1 MVTDRLSIDQQGI
14 AAYLAEQTDVVVGY
28 LFGSVARGQVTPR
41 SDVDI
46 AVLLDLGLDAQAIV
60 ERQLALMG
68 ALEMFT
74 DRKVQ
79 VTLLNRATPLLAYQ
93 VIREGVCLSERS
105 KPEQVAFEVAT
116 MKRYFDL
123 QPMLAFQQQA
133 LFQRIREVGLGKRA
147 RHDRSTLEAAER
159 LRERLE
165 ESTRRRRADIQREPP
180 HSPYG

>member
-1 MVTDRLSIDQQGI
+1 MASDRLSIEVQGI
-14 AAYLAEQTDVVVGY
+14 AAYLAKQTDVVAGY
-28 LFGSVARGQVTPR
+28 LFGSVARGQATPR

-46 AVLLDLGLDAQAIV
+46 AVLLGPELDAQAMV

-68 ALEMFT
+68 ALETFT
-74 DRKVQ
+74 EREVQ
-79 VTLLNRATPLLAYQ
+79 VTILNRATPLLAYQ
-93 VIREGVCLSERS
+93 VIREGVRLFERNT
-105 KPEQVAFEVAT
+105 PARVAFEVAA

-133 LFQRIREVGLGKRA
+133 LFQRIREVGLGTRA

-165 ESTRRRRADIQREPP
+165 EPSGRRPADL
-180 HSPYG
+180 